1 MAGQLPA
8 PRGDLTGQ
16 AGPEVL
22 GWSGEV
28 ESGPR
33 AAAPEVLGR
42 SGEVVSRPRAAPGVL
57 GGSVEVGSGPGAAPE
72 VLGRSVG
79 LGSGPGATPG
89 ALGRSVGLGSG
100 PGGCCSA
107 PSESECSSRWEETVH
122 GLQAAPTGKG
132 RGPFIPSYVGA
143 AWSSHHSS
151 PRPPEGPWWELSLGG
166 QSLQCSGTATPEAH
180 VRTIS
185 PVAEPTHFSF
195 NNYESKSPFSF
206 FPSFPLLPHI
216 P

>member
-57 GGSVEVGSGPGAAPE
+57 GGSGEVGP
-72 VLGRSVG
+72 
-79 LGSGPGATPG
+79 GPGATPEV
-89 ALGRSVGLGSG
+89 LGRSVGLGSG

-107 PSESECSSRWEETVH
+107 PSESECSSRREETVL
-122 GLQAAPTGKG
+122 GLQAASTGKG

-166 QSLQCSGTATPEAH
+166 QSLQCSGTTTPEAH

-206 FPSFPLLPHI
+206 FPSFPLLLPI